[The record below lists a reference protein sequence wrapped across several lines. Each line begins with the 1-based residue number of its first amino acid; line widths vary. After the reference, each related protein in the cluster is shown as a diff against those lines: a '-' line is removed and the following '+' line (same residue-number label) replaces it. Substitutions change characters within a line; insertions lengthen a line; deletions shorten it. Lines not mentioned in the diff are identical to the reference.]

1 MADSTLNAIRIK
13 VRRLTRSMNESLLST
28 VELDNYINTFVQYDF
43 PEHLRTF
50 TLRTTLTFFTDPFV
64 DVYETNTVDPANP
77 LYQFKQKYLSVHEP
91 IYIAGRQVL
100 YSQSR
105 EQFFGIYPQINF
117 IAQVGSGDGVAT
129 IFAGTVP
136 SRPILRNNVLFNS
149 ITATGAGLELND
161 DGQGNLTGD
170 GIGTIDYVTG
180 AFILQF
186 NIAPAAGSIINSQT
200 VPYVASLPQALLFYD
215 SKFTVRPVPDQ
226 VYRINMEVY
235 IRPTELLAANQ
246 SPELEEWWQYI
257 AYGSSKKIFED
268 RMDMESVQMIMPEF
282 MKQQSMMI
290 RRTIMQN
297 SNERVA
303 TIYTEQSSFGPGS
316 GSWGWG
322 GGPF

>member
-13 VRRLTRSMNESLLST
+13 ARRLTRAMNESLLST
-28 VELDNYINTFVQYDF
+28 PELDNYINTFVQYDF
-43 PEHLRTF
+43 PEHLRMF

-64 DVYETNTVDPANP
+64 DVYETNTTDPANP

-91 IYIAGRQVL
+91 IYIAGRQSL

-105 EQFFGIYPQINF
+105 EQFFGIYPQVNF

-136 SRPILRNNVLFNS
+136 SKPILRGNVLFNS
-149 ITATGAGLELND
+149 ITAGGNGLELND

-170 GIGTIDYVTG
+170 GVGVIDYVTG
-180 AFILQF
+180 VFAFQF
-186 NIAPAAGSIINSQT
+186 NTAPAAGAIINSQT
-200 VPYVASLPQALLFYD
+200 VPYVAAMPQALLFYD
-215 SKFTVRPVPDQ
+215 SKFIVRPVPDQ
-226 VYRINMEVY
+226 VYRVNMEVY
-235 IRPTELLAANQ
+235 VRPTELLAANQ
-246 SPELEEWWQYI
+246 SPELEEWWQFI
-257 AYGSSKKIFED
+257 AYGTAKKIFED
-268 RMDMESVQMIMPEF
+268 RMDLESVQMIMPEYK
-282 MKQQSMMI
+282 KQEAMMI

-297 SNERVA
+297 TNERVA
-303 TIYTEQSSFGPGS
+303 TIYTEQSFS